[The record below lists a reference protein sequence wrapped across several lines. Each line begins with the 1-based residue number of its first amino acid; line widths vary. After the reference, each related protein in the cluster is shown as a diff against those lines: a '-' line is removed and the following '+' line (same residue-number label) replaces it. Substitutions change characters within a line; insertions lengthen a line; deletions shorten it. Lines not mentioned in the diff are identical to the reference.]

1 MGLIVELQF
10 ENGIRTVEID
20 DQNNIEFLDYN
31 IAYDETMAALGGE
44 ESDEVRFYRLFPEDG
59 LDVMMQRA
67 WGRTKARFSQD
78 DCIAWTLAFVK
89 AIKEQGVEAFGSL
102 TEYDIAWK
110 IFKSDLSEDS
120 GVFEDIVDSFADKE
134 TVAGWLTEWLQNE
147 ISGSNR
153 YQGKSYKIAEILKNY
168 LEDGDVAV
176 SVEEILYCNDDRSY
190 ENTEC
195 WRFRIDIKDNEVAS
209 WNEELQ
215 YRIWDP
221 VGLSGGVDHDH
232 DGYDENNSDTKDQAE
247 GVLSELGVKK
257 PEIRDPEPP
266 DHPETDHDGD
276 FAVLY
281 EFGAGYGERQREYT
295 KEFAPYA
302 TRRQCKDA
310 IEISRDIF
318 ESDGNENYV
327 DMTIMRRLT
336 PDEMLLRT
344 QVELFK
350 KPAKHEEREDWEDE
364 WTPLGDDD

>member
-1 MGLIVELQF
+1 MGLVVELQF

-31 IAYDETMAALGGE
+31 ISYDETMAALGGE
-44 ESDEVRFYRLFPEDG
+44 ESDEVRFYRLFSEDG

-110 IFKSDLSEDS
+110 IFKSDLSED
-120 GVFEDIVDSFADKE
+120 GGAFEEIVDSFASKE
-134 TVAGWLTEWLQNE
+134 TIAEWLIEWIKNA

-153 YQGKSYKIAEILKNY
+153 YQSDSHKIAEILKNY
-168 LEDGDVAV
+168 LEDGDVDV
-176 SVEEILYCNDDRSY
+176 SVEEILYCNDDHSY

-195 WRFRIDIKDNEVAS
+195 WRFRVDIKEKEVAS

-221 VGLSGGVDHDH
+221 VGLSGGIDYDRS
-232 DGYDENNSDTKDQAE
+232 DYDESNSDTREQAE
-247 GVLSELGVKK
+247 NVLSELGVEK
-257 PEIRDPEPP
+257 PKIRDPEPP
-266 DHPETDHDGD
+266 DHPETDPDGE

-281 EFGAGYGERQREYT
+281 EFRAGYGDRDREYT
-295 KEFAPYA
+295 NELVSYE
-302 TRRQCKDA
+302 TRRQA
-310 IEISRDIF
+310 EAAMEISEDMF
-318 ESDGNENYV
+318 KSDGNENYV

-336 PDEMLLRT
+336 PDEKLART
-344 QVELFK
+344 QVDLFK
-350 KPAKHEEREDWEDE
+350 KQVEHEEWEDE